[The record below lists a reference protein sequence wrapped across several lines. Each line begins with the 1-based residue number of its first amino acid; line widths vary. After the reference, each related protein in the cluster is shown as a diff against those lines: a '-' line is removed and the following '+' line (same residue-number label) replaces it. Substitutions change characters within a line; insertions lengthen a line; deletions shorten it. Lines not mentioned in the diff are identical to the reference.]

1 MYTAPSH
8 CLVLKFLA
16 LPGFG
21 LARLRLRFIT
31 WRGRASLLEDEESRS
46 LAGCGEPTGAA
57 LETELVTGG
66 LVR

>member
-1 MYTAPSH
+1 M
-8 CLVLKFLA
+8 FLA

-46 LAGCGEPTGAA
+46 LAGCREPTGAA

-66 LVR
+66 RVR